1 MTPVFTLYSRASIL
15 RAPGGD
21 GRPVFLLT
29 RESMQVASAFRD
41 ACRIRMGRRRAIVGV
56 VSGASLRPASVLDGF
71 FSEDVDAVA
80 AASRALRDQASSGD
94 ADRSWGRIEEPTALK
109 KGGKK
114 TEPKGI
120 YSEVIFGPRR
130 VLKCACGALKG
141 DAHRDETCATCGVLC
156 GDPSLRDW
164 RFGHVDVPVAI
175 HPLMLSHVAAALAMS
190 LDGVNAMLESEGN
203 PTISGPH
210 ALADLLASSAA
221 PQTLKDAAIVR
232 RVPVPPPGDRRL
244 VLNLTAAQ
252 AQPWIGPINEAWLA
266 LVRDAATLLQIEH
279 APLTTNEVQ
288 FALADVSRRLQRS
301 LTRVVTLTRTP
312 PAAHEHTRWIPPPP
326 FEGDAPRPMTDVGD
340 VPPRIDLMP
349 ATTNARAVFV
359 DAFTLLVQR
368 GNEVLH
374 LDIDGKRKHRFRSPG
389 RALRY
394 LDAANGARAVF
405 DGWLV
410 NPWMWHIAYPE
421 IDDEDPAAIA
431 AAATLHQQNILT
443 AAGSMAPL
451 ALFELASKKWA
462 TAWPDDLSCVGVHF
476 DEGGLA
482 GLVDRKTFHYL
493 RSPWPG
499 GAVLAWS
506 RDGRYAWLGTD
517 AHGGVVDVASG
528 IPQIEPHVD
537 EGREASVI
545 ESPTEAA
552 CAIGLT
558 DELQWRFV
566 HFDGAL
572 SDGKRV
578 LANLGVFETAAFA
591 PDCTWI
597 ATVRAGD
604 VEVFDAAGHL
614 SRKFR
619 LP

>member
-1 MTPVFTLYSRASIL
+1 
-15 RAPGGD
+15 
-21 GRPVFLLT
+21 
-29 RESMQVASAFRD
+29 
-41 ACRIRMGRRRAIVGV
+41 
-56 VSGASLRPASVLDGF
+56 
-71 FSEDVDAVA
+71 
-80 AASRALRDQASSGD
+80 
-94 ADRSWGRIEEPTALK
+94 
-109 KGGKK
+109 
-114 TEPKGI
+114 
-120 YSEVIFGPRR
+120 
-130 VLKCACGALKG
+130 
-141 DAHRDETCATCGVLC
+141 
-156 GDPSLRDW
+156 
-164 RFGHVDVPVAI
+164 
-175 HPLMLSHVAAALAMS
+175 
-190 LDGVNAMLESEGN
+190 
-203 PTISGPH
+203 
-210 ALADLLASSAA
+210 LLASSSA
-221 PQTLKDAAIVR
+221 PQALKEAAIVR

-252 AQPWIGPINEAWLA
+252 VTPWIGPINEAWLA
-266 LVRDAATLLQIEH
+266 LVRDAAALLQAEH
-279 APLTTNEVQ
+279 APPPQGAPDE
-288 FALADVSRRLQRS
+288 FALADVARRLQRS
-301 LTRVVTLTRTP
+301 LTRVVALTRAP

-326 FEGDAPRPMTDVGD
+326 FEGEAPRPMTDVGE

-394 LDAANGARAVF
+394 MQGARAVF

-410 NPWMWHIAYPE
+410 NPWMWHIAYPAL
-421 IDDEDPAAIA
+421 DDEDPASIA
-431 AAATLHQQNILT
+431 AAAQQHEQNVKT

-451 ALFELASKKWA
+451 ALFDVSTKKWA
-462 TAWPDDLSCVGVHF
+462 TAWPDELPCVGVHF
-476 DEGGLA
+476 DQVLM
-482 GLVDRKTFHYL
+482 GLVDRKSFHYL
-493 RSPWPG
+493 PSPWPG

-528 IPQIEPHVD
+528 IPQIEPHVE
-537 EGREASVI
+537 EGREAGLV

-558 DELQWRFV
+558 DEMQWRFV
-566 HFDGAL
+566 HFDGVL
-572 SDGKRV
+572 SDGKRA
-578 LANLGVFETAAFA
+578 LANLGVFETVAFA

-614 SRKFR
+614 SRRFR